1 MELIKRNIH
10 MNMIKC
16 KSSMQMTIDN
26 DVNVPDVKPDI
37 NKVICEN
44 GEIKIQEIKPAN
56 GKVLLKGIL
65 LFNILYEDTDSECHI
80 QHMDGQIP
88 FDEVVN
94 MDNACGEDNV
104 HVKWELE
111 GLGADIINSRKVNI
125 KAILK
130 LTVMAEELV
139 DEEAAVD
146 TDDEPYIEKL
156 YSDKMISELA
166 LSNKDV
172 CRIKDEIVLPSGR
185 DSIRE
190 IIYEELIPEEIEMR
204 LMQDK
209 LSIKGTIRVFIL
221 YKGAEDD
228 GVCDFESKITFSDE
242 VQCGGCDENMIS
254 YVETVIQ
261 DKDIQVK
268 ADDDGEDR
276 IIDIEAVAGLDIKVY
291 KEEPVS
297 ILEDLYSTSADIVP
311 VFKDVM
317 LENVVMRNNSKVR
330 INDRLVIDSDNP
342 SIMQICSA
350 QGAVRIDE
358 EEIVSGGIEVS
369 GVIEVRLLYFTEGEG
384 SPVGS
389 YTGAIPFTHLIE
401 ARGINENCIYE
412 INPMVEQIHVMVI
425 DGNETEIKAVI
436 GIDAIVFNRFN
447 QSVITDYQ
455 ASEKD
460 METFFDIPGLTGYIV
475 QKGDSLWSI
484 AKKFGTTMD
493 SIKDMNEIDT
503 EDVVL
508 GQKLLLIKQVDMI

>member
-26 DVNVPDVKPDI
+26 DVNVPDAKPDI
-37 NKVICEN
+37 NMIIRES

-65 LFNILYEDTDSECHI
+65 IFNILYEDTDSESCI

-94 MDNACGEDNV
+94 MDNTCGEDNV

-111 GLGADIINSRKVNI
+111 GLSAEIINSRKINI

-130 LTVMAEELV
+130 LTAVAEELM

-146 TDDEPYIEKL
+146 IIDEPYIEKL

-172 CRIKDEIVLPSGR
+172 CRIKDEIILPSGR

-190 IIYEELIPEEIEMR
+190 IIYEELIPEEVEMR

-209 LSIKGTIRVFIL
+209 LSIKGTLRVFIL
-221 YKGAEDD
+221 YKGTEDE
-228 GVCDFESKITFSDE
+228 GICDFESKITFADE

-254 YVETVIQ
+254 YVEMVIR
-261 DKDIQVK
+261 DKDIQIK

-276 IIDIEAVAGLDIKVY
+276 IIDIEAVAALDIKVY

-297 ILEDLYSTSADIVP
+297 LLADLYSTSNEVTP
-311 VFKDVM
+311 VFKDVT

-330 INDRLVIDSDNP
+330 INDRINIDSDNP
-342 SIMQICSA
+342 PIMQICSA
-350 QGAVRIDE
+350 QGAVRIDD
-358 EEIVSGGIEVS
+358 EEIVNGGIEVS
-369 GVIEVRLLYFTEGEG
+369 GVIEVQLMYFTEGEG
-384 SPVGS
+384 CPIGS
-389 YTGAIPFTHLIE
+389 YMGAIPFTHLIE
-401 ARGINENCIYE
+401 ARGINEDCIYE

-425 DGNETEIKAVI
+425 DGSETEIKAVI
-436 GIDAIVFNRFN
+436 GIDAIVFNRFT
-447 QSVITDYQ
+447 QSVITQYQ
-455 ASEKD
+455 VSEKN
-460 METFFDIPGLTGYIV
+460 METFWDIPGLTGYIV
-475 QKGDSLWSI
+475 QKDDSLWSI
-484 AKKFGTTMD
+484 AKKFSTTMD
-493 SIKDMNEIDT
+493 SIKEMNDIETD
-503 EDVVL
+503 EVAP
-508 GQKLLLIKQVDMI
+508 GQKLLLIKQVDML